1 MEYMHM
7 RIRVTLLEIISLYE
21 SRCRDTTESAR
32 FLDLSRDTYRNSLS
46 ALDRGSDVVLV
57 LLKIYLSVFGCA
69 LE

>member
-1 MEYMHM
+1 MRM